1 MNRNP
6 VARRLALVLVFILA
20 LAAPVAAQ
28 RPAEHAAEPGFENL
42 KILPK
47 DISRADLL
55 ALMGTFTRGLGVRCG
70 YCHVTEQEKPDAK
83 NRFALDDKPTK
94 AKARIMMTMTHDLNE
109 KYLTQLATRE
119 KPAINVQCVTCHRGI
134 TEPRTLPDVLVNA
147 YDTGGLD
154 STMARYGR
162 LRDRYYGS
170 AAYNFSEASLSEAA
184 TRLDGAGHGDDAMVL
199 LAKNVEMNPTS
210 VFAKRQ
216 HAQFAVGRAF
226 DGHGADAGAAEY
238 HAMKDK
244 YGDAVVNDE
253 LLNEVGYHFLGLGNT
268 QTALAIFKF
277 NVAEYPQS
285 ANAYDSL
292 AEGYSKSGDRKL
304 ALATYKKSLALDPK
318 NENAKQWIE
327 ELSKKPKK

>member
-1 MNRNP
+1 MKRSP
-6 VARRLALVLVFILA
+6 VARRALLCLVFVLA

-28 RPAEHAAEPGFENL
+28 RPEEHAEPGLENL

-55 ALMGTFTRGLGVRCG
+55 ALMGTFTRALGVRCG

-94 AKARIMMTMTHDLNE
+94 VKARVMMTMTREINE

-119 KPAINVQCVTCHRGI
+119 KPGINVQCVTCHHGV

-170 AAYNFSEASLSEAA
+170 AAYNFNEASLSEAA
-184 TRLDGAGHGDDAMVL
+184 TRLDQDGHGDDAMVL
-199 LAKNVEMNPTS
+199 LTKNVEMNPTS
-210 VFAKRQ
+210 TFAKRQ
-216 HAQFAVGRAF
+216 HAQFAIGRAF
-226 DGHGADAGAAEY
+226 DSAGADEGAAVY
-238 HAMKDK
+238 RTMKET
-244 YGDAVVNDE
+244 YGDAVVNEDV
-253 LLNEVGYHFLGLGNT
+253 LNDVGYHFLGLGKT
-268 QTALAIFKF
+268 ATALAIFKL
-277 NVAEYPQS
+277 NVAEHPQS
-285 ANAYDSL
+285 GNAYDSL
-292 AEGYSKSGDRKL
+292 AEGYFKCGDRKL
-304 ALATYKKSLALDPK
+304 ALATYKKAFALDPK

-327 ELSKKPKK
+327 ELKKKPKK